1 MMNLEH
7 QDLKFWRNLSQLENL
22 EVLQLCF
29 FGSSRMVVSGP
40 YPDDDEPIDWSQM
53 PTPNLSKLQILE
65 VATCAVAPN
74 ATAFCELV
82 LAKSSV
88 LNHVKVVGLAI
99 KDNHLTNIRTQ
110 SLESLVLTYH
120 DRDVSL
126 VPEAVWA
133 HVIKCGPISWSA
145 IKAVL
150 NKNPRIRI
158 LQLGLDPQFLTAFTF
173 EDIDEIS
180 MSSQELERIL
190 IHQGDM
196 EIEQRELLSENS
208 AAVVA
213 SCGWLYIK
221 SSGPDNSPDVIMKKI
236 LRMPR
241 GRYYETQE
249 FILDLEKFRR
259 LRRRLLAGS
268 L

>member
-1 MMNLEH
+1 
-7 QDLKFWRNLSQLENL
+7 
-22 EVLQLCF
+22 
-29 FGSSRMVVSGP
+29 MVVSGP
-40 YPDDDEPIDWSQM
+40 WPDHDEPIDWSQI
-53 PTPNLSKLQILE
+53 PSPNLSKLRILE
-65 VATCAVAPN
+65 VATRVVAPN

-126 VPEAVWA
+126 VPGAVWA
-133 HVIKCGPISWSA
+133 HVSKCGPISWSA

-150 NKNPRIRI
+150 NKNPRIRV